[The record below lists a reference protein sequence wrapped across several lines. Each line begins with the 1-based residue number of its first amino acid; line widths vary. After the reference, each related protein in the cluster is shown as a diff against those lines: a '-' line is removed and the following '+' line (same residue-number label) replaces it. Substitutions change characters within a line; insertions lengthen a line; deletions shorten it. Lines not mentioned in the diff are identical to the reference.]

1 MTTRLFL
8 GFLSALAIMF
18 FWFFLGEKAILK
30 DDSNHF
36 SKLQCVSYA
45 PFGKDESPFLFDKGL
60 VLKEENIR
68 KDLELLSKYTS
79 CIRTYSTVGL
89 EAIPKYAKEFNLQ
102 MLMGVWVSKSEKQS
116 RDEIETLK
124 KLAAQYPEV
133 IKAVIVGN
141 EVLLRGDLSERK
153 LTEYIL
159 EVKQALPNVKVTY
172 ADVWEFWLKH
182 PNMKNVTDF
191 VTIHILPYWEDIP
204 MSIQR
209 SISHL
214 ADVRVKV
221 EKELG
226 TSDILIGETGWP
238 SEGRAR
244 EDAVPSK
251 INQAKYVRDFVKLAD
266 ERNWNY
272 NIIEAFDQPWKRVSE
287 GAVGGYWGLFDENR
301 ADKNV
306 FSGNVSNFPNYL
318 YLALISLGLAFA
330 FYTTIRKKRLS
341 KTKLI
346 AFTVVNTIFAILLT
360 LQIEQYYVISRNY
373 LEAIWAIVI
382 VGLCLYM
389 YNFVISKI
397 VQTTK
402 NIEIPRLAL
411 YLSSFLVFVI
421 STNLAYN
428 GRYENFEIYGF
439 ALLALAFIYSLF
451 GNFKELHFGLF
462 EKILGSTLLVN
473 AVITLYNETI
483 VNIFSNIWFVISLI
497 FASILLVGKESIL
510 KVKDYIFFTIIFALA
525 ITLFKMGFISNN
537 ELAIACNNDAS
548 SISCAVR
555 SSMWSYIYF
564 GYLGAIAIV
573 FGVLSLVF
581 NNKKFTIVA
590 LFVSLFSTILTNTF
604 LGSIAFMLVAYSIS
618 KLIYKKQKKEV

>member
-8 GFLSALAIMF
+8 TFLSSLAIMF
-18 FWFFLGEKAILK
+18 FWLFLGEKAILK

-60 VLKEENIR
+60 ILKEENIK
-68 KDLELLSKYTS
+68 KDLELLSKYTN

-89 EAIPKYAKEFNLQ
+89 EAIPKYAKEFNLE
-102 MLMGVWVSKSEKQS
+102 MLMGVWVSKDEKQS
-116 RDEIETLK
+116 RDEIDTLK
-124 KLAAQYPEV
+124 KLASQYPEV
-133 IKAVIVGN
+133 IKAIIVGN
-141 EVLLRGDLSERK
+141 EVLLRGDLSEKK

-159 EVKQALPNVKVTY
+159 EVKQALPNVRVTY

-182 PNMKNVTDF
+182 PNMKNITDF
-191 VTIHILPYWEDIP
+191 VTIHILPYWEDLP
-204 MSIQR
+204 MSIEK
-209 SISHL
+209 SINHL

-251 INQAKYVRDFVKLAD
+251 INQAKYIREFVKLAN
-266 ERNWNY
+266 EKNWNY

-306 FSGNVSNFPNYL
+306 FAGDVSNFPNYL
-318 YLALISLGLAFA
+318 YLAFISLALVLVNSLML
-330 FYTTIRKKRLS
+330 RKKKLS
-341 KTKLI
+341 KTRI
-346 AFTVVNTIFAILLT
+346 VAFSIVNTIFALLLT
-360 LQIEQYYVISRNY
+360 LQIEQYYIISRNHF
-373 LEAIWAIVI
+373 ETAWAII
-382 VGLCLYM
+382 VLGLCLYI
-389 YNFVISKI
+389 YNFVLIKI
-397 VQTTK
+397 LQTTK
-402 NIEIPRLAL
+402 DNFIPKIAFYLA
-411 YLSSFLVFVI
+411 SFLVFII

-439 ALLALAFIYSLF
+439 ILLALGFIYTLF
-451 GNFKELHFGLF
+451 GKFKELHFGLF
-462 EKILGSTLLVN
+462 EKILASALLVN

-483 VNIFSNIWFVISLI
+483 LNTFSNIWFIITLV
-497 FASILLVGKESIL
+497 FAAILMVGKESIL
-510 KVKDYIFFTIIFALA
+510 KVKEYIFFTIIFAIL
-525 ITLFKMGFISNN
+525 ITLFKNGLITNN
-537 ELAIACNNDAS
+537 ELATACNNDGS
-548 SISCAVR
+548 GLSCALR

-564 GYLGAIAIV
+564 GYLGVIALV
-573 FGVLSLVF
+573 FGILSLIL
-581 NNKKFTIVA
+581 NNKKFTILA
-590 LFVSLFSTILTNTF
+590 LFISLFATILTNTF
-604 LGSIAFMLVAYSIS
+604 LGSIAFILVSYSIS
-618 KLIYKKQKKEV
+618 KLIYKK

>member
-8 GFLSALAIMF
+8 TFLSSLAIMF
-18 FWFFLGEKAILK
+18 FWLFLGEKAILK

-60 VLKEENIR
+60 ILKEENIK
-68 KDLELLSKYTS
+68 KDLELLSKYTN

-89 EAIPKYAKEFNLQ
+89 EAIPKYAKEFNLE
-102 MLMGVWVSKSEKQS
+102 MLMGVWVSKDEKQS
-116 RDEIETLK
+116 RDEIDTLK
-124 KLAAQYPEV
+124 KLASQYPEV
-133 IKAVIVGN
+133 IKAIIVGN
-141 EVLLRGDLSERK
+141 EVLLRGDLSEKK

-159 EVKQALPNVKVTY
+159 EVKQALPNVRVTY

-191 VTIHILPYWEDIP
+191 VTIHILPYWEDLP
-204 MSIQR
+204 MSIEK
-209 SISHL
+209 SINHL

-251 INQAKYVRDFVKLAD
+251 INQAKYIREFVKLAN
-266 ERNWNY
+266 EKNWNY

-306 FSGNVSNFPNYL
+306 FAGDVSNFPNYL
-318 YLALISLGLAFA
+318 YLAFISLALVLVNSLML
-330 FYTTIRKKRLS
+330 RKKKLS
-341 KTKLI
+341 KI
-346 AFTVVNTIFAILLT
+346 RIVAFSIVNTIFALLLT
-360 LQIEQYYVISRNY
+360 LQIEQYYIISRNHF
-373 LEAIWAIVI
+373 ETAWAII
-382 VGLCLYM
+382 VLGLCLYI
-389 YNFVISKI
+389 YNFVLIKI
-397 VQTTK
+397 LQTAK
-402 NIEIPRLAL
+402 DNFIPKIAFYLA
-411 YLSSFLVFVI
+411 SFLVFII

-439 ALLALAFIYSLF
+439 ILLALGFIYTLF
-451 GNFKELHFGLF
+451 GRFKELHFGLF
-462 EKILGSTLLVN
+462 EKILASALLVN

-483 VNIFSNIWFVISLI
+483 LNTFSNIWFIITLV
-497 FASILLVGKESIL
+497 FAAILMVGKESIL
-510 KVKDYIFFTIIFALA
+510 KVKEYIFFTIIFAIL
-525 ITLFKMGFISNN
+525 ITLFKNGLITNN
-537 ELAIACNNDAS
+537 ELATACNNDGS
-548 SISCAVR
+548 GLSCALR

-564 GYLGAIAIV
+564 GYLGVIALV
-573 FGVLSLVF
+573 FGILSLIL
-581 NNKKFTIVA
+581 NNKKFTILA
-590 LFVSLFSTILTNTF
+590 LFISLFATILTNTF
-604 LGSIAFMLVAYSIS
+604 LGSIAFILVSYSIS
-618 KLIYKKQKKEV
+618 KLIYKK

>member
-8 GFLSALAIMF
+8 TFLSSLAIMF
-18 FWFFLGEKAILK
+18 FWLFLGEKAILK

-60 VLKEENIR
+60 ILKEENIK
-68 KDLELLSKYTS
+68 KDLELLSKYTN

-89 EAIPKYAKEFNLQ
+89 EAIPKYAKEFNLE
-102 MLMGVWVSKSEKQS
+102 MLMGVWVSKDEKQS
-116 RDEIETLK
+116 RDEIDTLK
-124 KLAAQYPEV
+124 KLASQYPEV
-133 IKAVIVGN
+133 IKAIIVGN
-141 EVLLRGDLSERK
+141 EVLLRGDLSEKK

-159 EVKQALPNVKVTY
+159 EVKQALPNVRVTY

-191 VTIHILPYWEDIP
+191 VTIHILPYWEDLP
-204 MSIQR
+204 MSIEK
-209 SISHL
+209 SINHL

-251 INQAKYVRDFVKLAD
+251 INQAKYIREFVKLAN
-266 ERNWNY
+266 EKNWNY

-306 FSGNVSNFPNYL
+306 FAGDVSNFPNYL
-318 YLALISLGLAFA
+318 YLAFISLALVLVNSLML
-330 FYTTIRKKRLS
+330 RKKKLS
-341 KTKLI
+341 KTRI
-346 AFTVVNTIFAILLT
+346 VAFSIVNTIFALLLT
-360 LQIEQYYVISRNY
+360 LQIEQYYIISRNHF
-373 LEAIWAIVI
+373 ETTWAII
-382 VGLCLYM
+382 VLGLCLYI
-389 YNFVISKI
+389 YNFVLIKI
-397 VQTTK
+397 LQTTK
-402 NIEIPRLAL
+402 DNFIPKIAFYLA
-411 YLSSFLVFVI
+411 SFLVFII

-439 ALLALAFIYSLF
+439 ILLALGFIYTLF
-451 GNFKELHFGLF
+451 GRFKELHFGLF
-462 EKILGSTLLVN
+462 EKILASALLVN

-483 VNIFSNIWFVISLI
+483 LNTFSNIWFIITLV
-497 FASILLVGKESIL
+497 FAAILMVGKESIL
-510 KVKDYIFFTIIFALA
+510 KVKEYILFTIIFAIL
-525 ITLFKMGFISNN
+525 ITLFKNGLITNN
-537 ELAIACNNDAS
+537 ELATACNNDGS
-548 SISCAVR
+548 GLSCALR

-564 GYLGAIAIV
+564 GYLGVIALV
-573 FGVLSLVF
+573 FGILSLIL
-581 NNKKFTIVA
+581 NNKKFTILA
-590 LFVSLFSTILTNTF
+590 LFISLFATILTNTF
-604 LGSIAFMLVAYSIS
+604 LGSIAFILVSYSIS
-618 KLIYKKQKKEV
+618 KLIYKK

>member
-8 GFLSALAIMF
+8 TFLSSLAIMF
-18 FWFFLGEKAILK
+18 FWLFLGEKAILK

-60 VLKEENIR
+60 ILKEENIK
-68 KDLELLSKYTS
+68 KDLELLSKYTN

-89 EAIPKYAKEFNLQ
+89 EAIPKYAKEFNLE
-102 MLMGVWVSKSEKQS
+102 MLMGVWVSKDEKQS
-116 RDEIETLK
+116 RDEIDTLK
-124 KLAAQYPEV
+124 KLASQYPEV
-133 IKAVIVGN
+133 IKAIIVGN
-141 EVLLRGDLSERK
+141 EVLLRGDLSEKK

-159 EVKQALPNVKVTY
+159 EVKQALPNIRVTY

-191 VTIHILPYWEDIP
+191 VTIHILPYWEDLP
-204 MSIQR
+204 MSIEK
-209 SISHL
+209 SINHL

-251 INQAKYVRDFVKLAD
+251 INQAKYIREFVKLAN
-266 ERNWNY
+266 EKNWNY

-306 FSGNVSNFPNYL
+306 FAGDVSNFPNYL
-318 YLALISLGLAFA
+318 YLAFISLALVLVNSLML
-330 FYTTIRKKRLS
+330 RKKKLS
-341 KTKLI
+341 KTRI
-346 AFTVVNTIFAILLT
+346 VAFSVVNTIFALLLT
-360 LQIEQYYVISRNY
+360 LQIEQYYIISRNHF
-373 LEAIWAIVI
+373 ETAWAII
-382 VGLCLYM
+382 VLGLCLYI
-389 YNFVISKI
+389 YNFVLIKI
-397 VQTTK
+397 LQTAK
-402 NIEIPRLAL
+402 DNFIPKIPFYLA
-411 YLSSFLVFVI
+411 SFLVFII

-439 ALLALAFIYSLF
+439 ALLALGFIYTLF
-451 GNFKELHFGLF
+451 GRFKELHFGLF
-462 EKILGSTLLVN
+462 EKILASTLLVN

-483 VNIFSNIWFVISLI
+483 LNTFSNIWFIITLV
-497 FASILLVGKESIL
+497 FAAILMVGKESIL
-510 KVKDYIFFTIIFALA
+510 KVKEYIFFTIIFAIL
-525 ITLFKMGFISNN
+525 ITLFKNGFITNN
-537 ELAIACNNDAS
+537 ELATACNNDGS
-548 SISCAVR
+548 GLSCALR

-564 GYLGAIAIV
+564 GYLGVIALV
-573 FGVLSLVF
+573 FGILSLIL
-581 NNKKFTIVA
+581 NNKKFTILA
-590 LFVSLFSTILTNTF
+590 LFISLFATILTNTF
-604 LGSIAFMLVAYSIS
+604 LGSIAFILVSYSIS
-618 KLIYKKQKKEV
+618 KLIYKK

>member
-8 GFLSALAIMF
+8 TFLSSLAVMF
-18 FWFFLGEKAILK
+18 FWLFLGEKAILK

-60 VLKEENIR
+60 VLKEENIK
-68 KDLELLSKYTS
+68 KDLELLSKYTN

-89 EAIPKYAKEFNLQ
+89 EAIPKYAKEFNIQ

-116 RDEIETLK
+116 RDEIDTLK

-133 IKAVIVGN
+133 IKGVIVGN
-141 EVLLRGDLSERK
+141 EVLLRGDLSEKK

-159 EVKQALPNVKVTY
+159 EVKQALPNVRVTY

-191 VTIHILPYWEDIP
+191 VTIHILPYWEDLP
-204 MSIQR
+204 MSIEK
-209 SISHL
+209 SINHL
-214 ADVRVKV
+214 ADVRVEV

-244 EDAVPSK
+244 EDANPSR

-266 ERNWNY
+266 EKNWNY

-287 GAVGGYWGLFDENR
+287 GAVGGYWGLFDANR
-301 ADKNV
+301 GDKNV

-318 YLALISLGLAFA
+318 YLAIISLGFILAFS
-330 FYTTIRKKRLS
+330 TLLRKKKIS
-341 KTKLI
+341 KTRVI
-346 AFTVVNTIFAILLT
+346 SFSVVNTIFALLLT
-360 LQIEQYYVISRNY
+360 LQIEQYYVISRNF
-373 LEAIWAIVI
+373 LEISWAFV
-382 VGLCLYM
+382 VVALCLYM
-389 YNFVISKI
+389 YNFVLVKI
-397 VQTTK
+397 LQTNK
-402 NIEIPRLAL
+402 DEALAKIPFYLAV
-411 YLSSFLVFVI
+411 FLVFII

-439 ALLALAFIYSLF
+439 SLLAISFIYSLV
-451 GNFKELHFGLF
+451 GRFKELHFSLF
-462 EKILGSTLLVN
+462 EKLLGTSLLVN
-473 AVITLYNETI
+473 ALIALYNETI
-483 VNIFSNIWFVISLI
+483 LNNFSNIWFVISLI
-497 FASILLVGKESIL
+497 FALMLFMAKESLL
-510 KVKDYIFFTIIFALA
+510 KAKEWIFYTIIFAIL
-525 ITLFKMGFISNN
+525 ITLFKNGFITNN
-537 ELAIACNNDAS
+537 ELAVACNNDS
-548 SISCAVR
+548 SGFACALR

-564 GYLGAIAIV
+564 GYLGVISLIFALLNL
-573 FGVLSLVF
+573 VL
-581 NNKKFTIVA
+581 NNKKFTIIA
-590 LFVSLFSTILTNTF
+590 LFMALFSAILNNTF
-604 LGSIAFMLVAYSIS
+604 LGAVSFLIVIYSIS
-618 KLIYKKQKKEV
+618 KLVYKK

>member
-8 GFLSALAIMF
+8 TFLSSLAIMF
-18 FWFFLGEKAILK
+18 FWLFLGEKAILK

-60 VLKEENIR
+60 ILKEENIK
-68 KDLELLSKYTS
+68 KDLELLSKYTN

-89 EAIPKYAKEFNLQ
+89 EAIPKYAKEFNLE
-102 MLMGVWVSKSEKQS
+102 MLMGVWVSKDEKQS
-116 RDEIETLK
+116 RDEIDTLK
-124 KLAAQYPEV
+124 KLASQYPEV
-133 IKAVIVGN
+133 IKAIIVGN
-141 EVLLRGDLSERK
+141 EVLLRGDLSEKK

-159 EVKQALPNVKVTY
+159 EVKQALPNVRVTY

-182 PNMKNVTDF
+182 PNMKNITDF
-191 VTIHILPYWEDIP
+191 VTIHILPYWEDLP
-204 MSIQR
+204 MSIEK
-209 SISHL
+209 SINHL

-251 INQAKYVRDFVKLAD
+251 INQAKYIREFVKLAN
-266 ERNWNY
+266 EKNWNY

-306 FSGNVSNFPNYL
+306 FAGDVSNFPNYL
-318 YLALISLGLAFA
+318 YLAFISLALVLVNSLML
-330 FYTTIRKKRLS
+330 RKKKLS
-341 KTKLI
+341 KTRI
-346 AFTVVNTIFAILLT
+346 VAFSIVNTIFALLLT
-360 LQIEQYYVISRNY
+360 LQIEQYYIISRNHF
-373 LEAIWAIVI
+373 ETAWAII
-382 VGLCLYM
+382 VLGLCLYI
-389 YNFVISKI
+389 YNFVLIKI
-397 VQTTK
+397 LQTAK
-402 NIEIPRLAL
+402 DNFIPKIAFYLA
-411 YLSSFLVFVI
+411 SFLVFII

-439 ALLALAFIYSLF
+439 ILLALGFIYTLF
-451 GNFKELHFGLF
+451 GRFKELHFGLF
-462 EKILGSTLLVN
+462 EKILASALLVN

-483 VNIFSNIWFVISLI
+483 LNTFSNIWFIITLV
-497 FASILLVGKESIL
+497 FAAILMVGKESIL
-510 KVKDYIFFTIIFALA
+510 KVKEYIFFTIIFAIL
-525 ITLFKMGFISNN
+525 ITLFKNGLITNN
-537 ELAIACNNDAS
+537 ELATACNNDGS
-548 SISCAVR
+548 GLSCALR

-564 GYLGAIAIV
+564 GYLGVIALV
-573 FGVLSLVF
+573 FGILSLIL
-581 NNKKFTIVA
+581 NNKKFTILA
-590 LFVSLFSTILTNTF
+590 LFISLFATILTNTF
-604 LGSIAFMLVAYSIS
+604 LGSIAFILVSYSIS
-618 KLIYKKQKKEV
+618 KLIYKK